1 MADRPAGWQ
10 GRIGPGARQS
20 GTDAPAMKIRFKILA
35 IAYVLL
41 LLFGVTV
48 GVSAL
53 MQDKVKDELGTQVDY
68 NAPISQAI
76 AEFDIGT
83 FEFEL
88 ALRRLA
94 DVQHPSE
101 AEMKLYAD
109 QVAALGDKVFQDLAT
124 AQRLLDEA
132 ASDPRNNVTDRL
144 MLARMSGVAQNLNRH
159 VGPFVALGRQAMREY
174 QAGRWDEG
182 VALLEKFKSYEDV
195 FGSELAAVRQ
205 ELANFTQKS
214 MDEAFGHQWMNLQI
228 AVGLFAAAAALGL
241 IFSIVITRH
250 IIAALRRLIRGTQA
264 IERGELASD
273 LPVEV
278 DDEIGQLTRAF
289 NRMIE
294 ELRAKERIK
303 DTFGRF
309 VDPRVVAQLIE
320 QAGDN
325 PNAAERRSATIFF
338 SDIKGFSGIGEQLT
352 PAAMVNLLN
361 RYFTLCSTA
370 VRDHNGIVDKYIGDA
385 VMAFWTRPFSESD
398 EAQAADA
405 CRAALA
411 QRDAVAL
418 LRRELPELLGL
429 RRNAPSIAVRMGL
442 ATGDVVVGTIGSPIA
457 KSYTVIGD
465 TVNLASRLEGLNKL
479 YGTSILIAESTEV
492 LARSAVETRE
502 IDIVIVAGK
511 SEPIR
516 IFELLAEKGGLDER
530 RCALRDAFAEG
541 LGAYRARDWERAA
554 AEFESC
560 LAIEPRDG
568 PARVLAERV
577 KHFAASPPPA
587 DWDRAWKV
595 DTK

>member
-1 MADRPAGWQ
+1 
-10 GRIGPGARQS
+10 
-20 GTDAPAMKIRFKILA
+20 MKIRFKILA

-41 LLFGVTV
+41 LLFGITV
-48 GVSAL
+48 GVSAIL
-53 MQDKVKDELGTQVDY
+53 QDKVKDELGTQVDY
-68 NAPISQAI
+68 NAPITEAI
-76 AEFDIGT
+76 AEFDVGT
-83 FEFEL
+83 YEFEL
-88 ALRRLA
+88 ELRRLA
-94 DVQHPSE
+94 DVVRPE
-101 AEMKLYAD
+101 PAALKLQSD
-109 QVAALGDKVFQDLAT
+109 HINGLGDKILEDLAT
-124 AQRLLDEA
+124 SQKLLDD
-132 ASDPRNNVTDRL
+132 ASADPRNNVTDRL
-144 MLARMSGVAQNLNRH
+144 LLARMVGATQNLRRH
-159 VGPFVALGRQAMREY
+159 VGPFVQLGRAVMAEY

-182 VALLEKFKSYEDV
+182 VALLEKFRPYEDV
-195 FGSELAAVRQ
+195 FGHELTTVRQ
-205 ELANFTQKS
+205 ELINFTQKS
-214 MDEAFGHQWMNLQI
+214 MDEALDHQWLNLRVSI
-228 AVGLFAAAAALGL
+228 GLFAAAAATGL
-241 IFSIVITRH
+241 VFSIVITRH
-250 IIAALRRLIRGTQA
+250 IIAALRRLIVGTQA
-264 IERGELASD
+264 IERGELATD

-309 VDPRVVAQLIE
+309 VDPRVVTQLIE
-320 QAGDN
+320 HAGDN

-370 VRDHNGIVDKYIGDA
+370 VRDHHGIVDKYIGDA
-385 VMAFWTRPFSESD
+385 VMAFWTQPFSESE
-398 EAQAADA
+398 EAHAADA
-405 CRAALA
+405 CRSALA
-411 QRDAVAL
+411 QRDAVVL
-418 LRRELPELLGL
+418 LRRELPDLLGL
-429 RRNAPSIAVRMGL
+429 RRNAPDVAVRMGL

-479 YGTSILIAESTEV
+479 YGTSILIAEATEA
-492 LARSAVETRE
+492 LARPTIETRE
-502 IDIVIVAGK
+502 IDIVVVAGK

-516 IFELLAEKGGLDER
+516 IYELLTTKGQIDEK
-530 RCALRDAFAEG
+530 RCNLRDAFAEG

-554 AEFESC
+554 AEFETC

-568 PARVLAERV
+568 PARVFAERV
-577 KHFAASPPPA
+577 KHFAANPPPA

>member
-1 MADRPAGWQ
+1 
-10 GRIGPGARQS
+10 
-20 GTDAPAMKIRFKILA
+20 MKIRFKILA

-41 LLFGVTV
+41 LLFGITV

-53 MQDKVKDELGTQVDY
+53 LQDKVKDELGTQVDY
-68 NAPISQAI
+68 NAPITQAI

-94 DVQHPSE
+94 DLQRPSD

-109 QVAALGDKVFQDLAT
+109 QVAELGDKIFQDLAT

-132 ASDPRNNVTDRL
+132 ASDPRNNVGDRL
-144 MLARMSGVAQNLNRH
+144 LLARIAGATQNLNRH
-159 VGPFVALGRQAMREY
+159 IGPFVALGRQAMREY
-174 QAGRWDEG
+174 QAGRWDDG

-195 FGSELAAVRQ
+195 FGAELAAVRQ
-205 ELANFTQKS
+205 ELVNFSQRS
-214 MDEAFGHQWMNLQI
+214 MDEALDHQWLNLRVAI
-228 AVGLFAAAAALGL
+228 GLFAAAAAVGL
-241 IFSIVITRH
+241 VFSIVITRH
-250 IIAALRRLIRGTQA
+250 IIAALRRLITGTQA

-294 ELRAKERIK
+294 ELRTKERIK

-320 QAGDN
+320 HAGDN
-325 PNAAERRSATIFF
+325 PNAAERRSATVFF

-370 VRDHNGIVDKYIGDA
+370 VREHRGIVDKYIGDA
-385 VMAFWTRPFSESD
+385 VMAFWTQPFSESE

-405 CRAALA
+405 CRSALA

-418 LRRELPELLGL
+418 LRRELPDLLGL
-429 RRNAPSIAVRMGL
+429 RRNAPDVAVRMGL

-465 TVNLASRLEGLNKL
+465 TVNLASRLEGINKL
-479 YGTSILIAESTEV
+479 YGTSILIAESTEA
-492 LARSAVETRE
+492 LARAAIETRE

-516 IFELLAEKGGLDER
+516 IYELLADKGVLDEK
-530 RCALRDAFAEG
+530 RCNLRDAFAEG

-568 PARVLAERV
+568 PARVFAERV

>member
-1 MADRPAGWQ
+1 
-10 GRIGPGARQS
+10 
-20 GTDAPAMKIRFKILA
+20 MKIRFKILA

-41 LLFGVTV
+41 LLFGITV

-53 MQDKVKDELGTQVDY
+53 LQEKVKDELGTQVEY
-68 NAPISQAI
+68 NAPITQAI
-76 AEFDIGT
+76 AEFDAGT

-94 DVQHPSE
+94 DVKRPSD

-109 QVAALGDKVFQDLAT
+109 QIVTLGDKIVLELAT
-124 AQRLLDEA
+124 AQRLLNEA
-132 ASDPRNNVTDRL
+132 ASDQRNNVGDRL
-144 MLARMSGVAQNLNRH
+144 LLARMAGVTQNLNRH
-159 VGPFVALGRQAMREY
+159 IGPFVALGRQVLREY

-182 VALLEKFKSYEDV
+182 VALLERFKSYEEI
-195 FGSELAAVRQ
+195 FGPELASIRQ
-205 ELANFTQKS
+205 ELINFSQKS
-214 MDEAFGHQWMNLQI
+214 MDEAFDHQRLNLSLAI
-228 AVGLFAAAAALGL
+228 GLFSAAAALGL
-241 IFSIVITRH
+241 IFSIIITRH
-250 IIAALRRLIRGTQA
+250 IIAALKRLIQGTQA
-264 IERGELASD
+264 IERGELAAD

-294 ELRAKERIK
+294 ELRAKEKIK

-320 QAGDN
+320 HAGDN
-325 PNAAERRSATIFF
+325 PNAAERRSATVFF
-338 SDIKGFSGIGEQLT
+338 SDIRGFSGIGEQLT

-370 VRDHNGIVDKYIGDA
+370 VRDNNGIVDKYIGDA
-385 VMAFWTRPFSESD
+385 VMAFWTQPFSATD
-398 EAQAADA
+398 EDHAIDA

-411 QRDAVAL
+411 QAAAVRQL
-418 LRRELPELLGL
+418 QTELPELLGL
-429 RRNAPSIAVRMGL
+429 RRNAPSIAIRMGL
-442 ATGDVVVGTIGSPIA
+442 ATGEVVVGTIGSPIA

-465 TVNLASRLEGLNKL
+465 TVNLASRLEGINKL
-479 YGTSILIAESTEV
+479 YGTSILLSEATEA
-492 LARSAVETRE
+492 LARPAIETRE

-511 SEPIR
+511 TEPIR
-516 IFELLAEKGGLDER
+516 IFELLAAKGGLDEK

-554 AEFESC
+554 AEFAKC
-560 LAIEPRDG
+560 LDIEPKDG
-568 PARVLAERV
+568 PARVFAERV
-577 KHFAASPPPA
+577 KRFAAEPPPA
-587 DWDRAWKV
+587 DWDRAWKL